1 MTSYAIK
8 AAALAVPE
16 RVVTN
21 HDLEQIMDTSDEW
34 IKRRTGIERRHIA
47 VAETNASLA
56 TKVARQLVEQAQ
68 MDVHRLDY
76 IIVATMSPDH
86 LTPAV
91 AAEVQGA
98 LGATNA
104 VAFDVNAACSGFVY
118 ATDVMNSLLAK
129 LPGGTGIV
137 IGSERLSKLVDWHDR
152 STAVLFGDGAAGV
165 LVTNDGSA
173 SQVMGAD
180 LKTAGDLGSS
190 LTAGQMVEKTPFGN
204 GNLDARH
211 RFFQMDGHVVYNF
224 ATRQAPASIRRATE
238 QAGLDLSDIKYF
250 VMHQANARIVKR
262 VAKKLD
268 LPDQRF
274 PINITE
280 YGNTAAASEPILLA
294 ELINQHQIQ
303 RGDYIALTG
312 FGGGLTVGTVIIR
325 Y

>member
-8 AAALAVPE
+8 AAALAVPK

-21 HDLEQIMDTSDEW
+21 QDLEQIMDTSDEW
-34 IKRRTGIERRHIA
+34 IKRRTGISNRHIA
-47 VAETNASLA
+47 VQETNASLA
-56 TKVARQLVEQAQ
+56 TTVAQQLVKRAQ
-68 MDVHRLDY
+68 VDVNKLSY

-91 AAEVQGA
+91 AAEVQGS

-104 VAFDVNAACSGFVY
+104 IAFDLNAACSGFVY
-118 ATDVMNSLLAK
+118 ATNVMNSLLAT
-129 LPGGTGIV
+129 LPGGSGIV
-137 IGSERLSKLVDWHDR
+137 IGSERLSKLVDWNDR

-165 LVTNDGSA
+165 LVANDGSSSA
-173 SQVMGAD
+173 VVGTD
-180 LKTAGDLGSS
+180 LQTNGELGSA

-204 GNLDARH
+204 GNVNEQN

-224 ATRQAPASIRRATE
+224 ATRQAPASIQQAAAR
-238 QAGLDLSDIKYF
+238 AGLALSDIKYF

-268 LPDQRF
+268 LPEQRF

-294 ELINQHQIQ
+294 ELIEQNQLQ
-303 RGDYIALTG
+303 RGDYVALTG